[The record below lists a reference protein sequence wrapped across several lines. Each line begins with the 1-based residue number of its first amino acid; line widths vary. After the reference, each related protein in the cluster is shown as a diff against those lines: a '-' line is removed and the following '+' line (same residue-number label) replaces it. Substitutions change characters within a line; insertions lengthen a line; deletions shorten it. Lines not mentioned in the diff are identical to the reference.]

1 MDTIRAGCDTQAD
14 PQVNRKDRSML
25 SISSLY
31 DRPGAH
37 LVDHPGSAK
46 AIRKTIATLAIG
58 ATIALAAAL
67 PAAAKNTNPINKTP
81 GGVGQYSAPAVGS
94 SLRGVML

>member
-1 MDTIRAGCDTQAD
+1 
-14 PQVNRKDRSML
+14 ML

-46 AIRKTIATLAIG
+46 TVKRIVATLAVG
-58 ATIALAAAL
+58 ATIALVAAI

-81 GGVGQYSAPAVGS
+81 GAVGNYSAPAVGS